1 MVAAGSFPAEPLNF
15 QQKRSLDPVNLN
27 QPMSFSHGE
36 RKSFKQRGTGFEAP
50 GIINTRILR
59 ILDDRKRLHF
69 EHTKP
74 KSEIIKSGFNVLID
88 SRKMAKSSCCR
99 PGYEITPRPH

>member
-15 QQKRSLDPVNLN
+15 QQERSLDPVNLN

-74 KSEIIKSGFNVLID
+74 KSEIIENGFNVFINNRKTAQSHS
-88 SRKMAKSSCCR
+88 SR
-99 PGYEITPRPH
+99 P